1 MDKSVFKKV
10 VNCVFASRSILVH
23 VWPDWN
29 KEYDLNW
36 YGDTVTTKNWPEPT
50 GLWVLEPCSSGN

>member
-29 KEYDLNW
+29 KEYGTVIQ
-36 YGDTVTTKNWPEPT
+36 YEVTTKNWPEPT
-50 GLWVLEPCSSGN
+50 GLWVLEPCSSGY